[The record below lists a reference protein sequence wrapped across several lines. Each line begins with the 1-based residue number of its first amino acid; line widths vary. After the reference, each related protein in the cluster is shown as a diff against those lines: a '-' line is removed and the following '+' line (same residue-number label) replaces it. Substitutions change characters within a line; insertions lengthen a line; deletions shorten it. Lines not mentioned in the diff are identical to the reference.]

1 MLAIIN
7 AELVLKD
14 HYMPDA
20 YILAKDGKILDYGK
34 MKKVPDLAGCEVID
48 AKGAYV
54 GPGLVDMHTHA
65 GGGHWFYDEPV
76 AAATHMLE
84 HGSTTVLPTPYFNM
98 KADQL
103 MAQMDVVREGMASMP
118 HSNFGGFYM
127 EAPYMN
133 PKFGAD
139 RENNPWKGP
148 INREEY
154 LPLVEKGGTDVRV
167 WVTAPEREGILEFV
181 LDAKKVNP
189 NVHFSVG
196 HSEATPAQIEELI
209 PYGLCI
215 GTHHTNATGTLEIYP
230 ECRGIC
236 VDEAVNYNHDIF
248 AEIISDTVGI
258 HVNPYN
264 QRLIRKIKGD
274 DRIVLISD
282 ACVFDGPVPEGD
294 LYDGAFDILFDFS
307 GEIAGSKLTLDQ
319 ACRNFMK
326 HTGASLVDLFRFASA
341 NPAKATGLTD
351 RGEIRKG
358 LKADLIIVD
367 HKMNVKKVIVDGELA
382 VVNE

>member
-7 AELVLKD
+7 AELVMKD
-14 HYMPDA
+14 HYIPDA
-20 YILAKDGKILDYGK
+20 YILLKDGKIFDYGL
-34 MKKVPDLAGCEVID
+34 MKKVGDLSEYEVVD

-54 GPGLVDMHTHA
+54 GPGLVDIHTHA
-65 GGGHWFYDEPV
+65 GGGKWFFEDPEF
-76 AAATHMLE
+76 ASRFMLE
-84 HGSTTVLPTPYFNM
+84 HGTTTVLPTLYFNM
-98 KADQL
+98 PKEKLVEQIDI
-103 MAQMDVVREGMASMP
+103 VRDALKDKEGT
-118 HSNFGGFYM
+118 NFGGFYM
-127 EAPYMN
+127 ETPYMN

-148 INREEY
+148 VCKDNYQMLLDKAGE
-154 LPLVEKGGTDVRV
+154 DARV
-167 WVTAPEREGILEFV
+167 WVLAPEREGIEQFV
-181 LDAKKVNP
+181 IDAKEANP
-189 NVHFSVG
+189 NVRFSVG
-196 HSEATPAQIEELI
+196 HSEATPQQIEELM

-236 VDEAVNYNHDIF
+236 VDEAVNYNTDIY

-264 QRLIRKIKGD
+264 QRLIRRIKGD
-274 DRIVLISD
+274 DKIILISD
-282 ACVFDGPVPEGD
+282 ACVFDGPIPPGD
-294 LYDGAFDILFDFS
+294 LYDGAIDILFDFE

-326 HTGASLVDLFRFASA
+326 HTGASLVDLFKFASR
-341 NPAKATGLTD
+341 NPAKAVGFTD

-358 LKADLIIVD
+358 LKADLVLVD
-367 HKMNVKKVIVDGELA
+367 HKMNVQKVIVDGK
-382 VVNE
+382 VVVEK

>member
-1 MLAIIN
+1 MLAVIN
-7 AELVLKD
+7 AELVMKD
-14 HYMPDA
+14 HYVPDA
-20 YILAKDGKILDYGK
+20 YILSKDGKIQEFGL
-34 MKKVPDLAGCEVID
+34 MKKVPDLADYEVID

-54 GPGLVDMHTHA
+54 GPGLIDMHVHA
-65 GGGHWFYDEPV
+65 GGGRWFFEDPV
-76 AAATHMLE
+76 FAGTHMLK
-84 HGSTTVLPTPYFNM
+84 HGSTTVCPTLYFDQ
-98 KADQL
+98 KADVL
-103 MAQMDVVREGMASMP
+103 MEQMDFVRNGMATLP

-133 PKFGAD
+133 PKFGAN
-139 RENNPWKGP
+139 RENNPWTGP
-148 INREEY
+148 IRREDY
-154 LPLVEKGGTDVRV
+154 MPLIEKGGKDVRV

-181 LDAKKVNP
+181 QDARKVNP
-189 NVHFSVG
+189 TVRFSVG
-196 HSEATPAQIEELI
+196 HSEATPQQIEELM

-236 VDEAVNYNHDIF
+236 VDEAVNYNNDIF

-274 DRIVLISD
+274 NRIVLISD
-282 ACVFDGPVPEGD
+282 ACVFEGPVPDGD

-326 HTGASLVDLFRFASA
+326 HTGASLVDLFKFASA
-341 NPAKATGLTD
+341 NPAKALGLTD

-367 HKMNVKKVIVDGELA
+367 HKMNVQKVIVDGELA
-382 VVNE
+382 VEN

>member
-7 AELVLKD
+7 AELVMKD
-14 HYMPDA
+14 HYIPEA
-20 YILAKDGKILDYGK
+20 YILLKDGKIFDYGL
-34 MKKVPDLAGCEVID
+34 MKKVGDLSEYEVVD

-54 GPGLVDMHTHA
+54 GPGLVDIHTHA
-65 GGGHWFYDEPV
+65 AGGRWFFEDPEF
-76 AAATHMLE
+76 AARYMLE
-84 HGSTTVLPTPYFNM
+84 HGTTTVLPTLYFNM
-98 KADQL
+98 PKEKLVEQIDI
-103 MAQMDVVREGMASMP
+103 VRDALKDKEGT
-118 HSNFGGFYM
+118 NFGGFYM
-127 EAPYMN
+127 ETPYMN

-148 INREEY
+148 ICKDDYQMLLDKAGE
-154 LPLVEKGGTDVRV
+154 DARV
-167 WVTAPEREGILEFV
+167 WVLAPEREGIEQFV
-181 LDAKKVNP
+181 IDAKAANP
-189 NVHFSVG
+189 NVRFSVG
-196 HSEATPAQIEELI
+196 HSEATPAQIEELM

-236 VDEAVNYNHDIF
+236 VDEAVNYNTDIY

-264 QRLIRKIKGD
+264 QRLIRRIKGD
-274 DRIVLISD
+274 DKIILISD
-282 ACVFDGPVPEGD
+282 ACVFDGPIPPGD
-294 LYDGAFDILFDFS
+294 LYDGAFDILFDFE

-326 HTGASLVDLFRFASA
+326 HTGASLVDLFKFASR
-341 NPAKATGLTD
+341 NPAKAVGLND

-358 LKADLIIVD
+358 LKADLVMVD
-367 HKMNVKKVIVDGELA
+367 HKMNVQKVVVDGKI
-382 VVNE
+382 VVEK

>member
-20 YILAKDGKILDYGK
+20 YVLLKDGKILDYGL
-34 MKKVPDLAGCEVID
+34 MKKAPDLGEYEVVD

-54 GPGLVDMHTHA
+54 GPGLIDIHTHA
-65 GGGHWFYDEPV
+65 GSGHWFYEEPEL
-76 AAATHMLE
+76 ASQAMLE
-84 HGSTTVLPTPYFNM
+84 HGTTTLLPTCYFSAT
-98 KADQL
+98 KETLQE
-103 MAQMDVVREGMASMP
+103 QMNTIRNALKEKK
-118 HSNFGGFYM
+118 HTNFGGFYM

-139 RENNPWKGP
+139 RENNPWAGP
-148 INREEY
+148 ICKDDYQPVLEAAGE
-154 LPLVEKGGTDVRV
+154 DVRV
-167 WVTAPEREGILEFV
+167 WVLAPEREGIEQFV
-181 LDAKKVNP
+181 MDAKAVNP
-189 NVHFSVG
+189 NVRFSVG
-196 HSEATPAQIEELI
+196 HSEATPQQIEELM

-236 VDEAVNYNHDIF
+236 VDEAVNYNKDIY

-264 QRLIRKIKGD
+264 QRLIRRIKGD

-282 ACVFDGPVPEGD
+282 QCVFDGPIPPGD
-294 LYDGAFDILFDFS
+294 LYDGAFDILFDWA

-326 HTGASLVDLFRFASA
+326 HTGASLVDLFKFAST
-341 NPAKATGLTD
+341 NPAKAVGFTD

-367 HKMNVKKVIVDGELA
+367 HKMNVQKVIVDGDL
-382 VVNE
+382 VVEN

>member
-20 YILAKDGKILDYGK
+20 YVLLKDGKIFDFGF
-34 MKKVPDLAGCEVID
+34 MKKAPDFSNCEVVD

-54 GPGLVDMHTHA
+54 GPGLIDIHTHA
-65 GGGHWFYDEPV
+65 ANGYWFFEEPEL
-76 AAATHMLE
+76 AAQFMLE
-84 HGSTTVLPTPYFNM
+84 HGTTTLLPTLYFNM
-98 KADQL
+98 PKEKLVEQVDI
-103 MAQMDVVREGMASMP
+103 VRDALKDKP
-118 HSNFGGFYM
+118 HTNFGGFYM
-127 EAPYMN
+127 ETPYMN

-148 INREEY
+148 ICKDDY
-154 LPLVEKGGTDVRV
+154 QPLLEKAGTDAKV
-167 WVTAPEREGILEFV
+167 WVLAPEREGIEQFV
-181 LDAKKVNP
+181 IDAKAVNP
-189 NVHFSVG
+189 DVKFSVG
-196 HSEATPAQIEELI
+196 HSEATPQQIEELM

-236 VDEAVNYNHDIF
+236 VDEAVNYNKDIY

-264 QRLIRKIKGD
+264 QRLIRRIKGD
-274 DRIVLISD
+274 DRIILISD
-282 ACVFDGPVPEGD
+282 QCVFDGPIPPGD
-294 LYDGAFDILFDFS
+294 LYDGAFDILFDFA

-326 HTGASLVDLFRFASA
+326 HTGASLVDLFKFAST
-341 NPAKATGLTD
+341 NPAKAVGFGD

-367 HKMNVKKVIVDGELA
+367 HKMNVQKVIVDGD
-382 VVNE
+382 VVVEN

>member
-7 AELVLKD
+7 AELVMKD
-14 HYMPDA
+14 HYIPDA
-20 YILAKDGKILDYGK
+20 YILLKDGKIFEYGL
-34 MKKVPDLAGCEVID
+34 MKKVGDLSEYEVLD

-54 GPGLVDMHTHA
+54 GPGLVDIHTHA
-65 GGGHWFYDEPV
+65 GGGKWFFEDPEF
-76 AAATHMLE
+76 ASRFMLE
-84 HGSTTVLPTPYFNM
+84 HGTTTVLPTLYFNM
-98 KADQL
+98 PKEKLVEQIDI
-103 MAQMDVVREGMASMP
+103 VRDALKDKEGT
-118 HSNFGGFYM
+118 NFGGFYM
-127 EAPYMN
+127 ETPYMN

-148 INREEY
+148 VCKDDY
-154 LPLVEKGGTDVRV
+154 QMLLDKAGTDARV
-167 WVTAPEREGILEFV
+167 WVLAPEREGIEQFV
-181 LDAKKVNP
+181 IDAKAANP
-189 NVHFSVG
+189 NVRFSVG
-196 HSEATPAQIEELI
+196 HSEATPQQIEELM

-236 VDEAVNYNHDIF
+236 VDEAVNYNTDIY

-264 QRLIRKIKGD
+264 QRLIRRIKGD
-274 DRIVLISD
+274 DKIVLISD
-282 ACVFDGPVPEGD
+282 ACVFDGPIPPGD
-294 LYDGAFDILFDFS
+294 LYDGAIDILFDFE

-326 HTGASLVDLFRFASA
+326 HTGASLVDLFKFASR
-341 NPAKATGLTD
+341 NPAKAVGLID

-358 LKADLIIVD
+358 LKADLVLVD
-367 HKMNVKKVIVDGELA
+367 HKMNVQKVIVDGK
-382 VVNE
+382 VVVEK

>member
-7 AELVLKD
+7 AELVMKD
-14 HYMPDA
+14 HYIPEA
-20 YILAKDGKILDYGK
+20 YILLKDGKILDYGK
-34 MKKVPDLAGCEVID
+34 MKKIGDLTGYEIVD
-48 AKGAYV
+48 AQGAYV
-54 GPGLVDMHTHA
+54 GPGLVDIHTHA
-65 GGGHWFYDEPV
+65 GGGHWFYEEPEV
-76 AAATHMLE
+76 AAQFMLE
-84 HGSTTVLPTPYFNM
+84 HGTTTVLPTLYFNM
-98 KADQL
+98 PKEKLIEQVDI
-103 MAQMDVVREGMASMP
+103 VRDALKGKKN
-118 HSNFGGFYM
+118 SNFGGFYM
-127 EAPYMN
+127 ETPYMN

-148 INREEY
+148 IRKEDY
-154 LPLVEKGGTDVRV
+154 QPLIEKAGEDARV
-167 WVTAPEREGILEFV
+167 WVVAPEREHIEQFV
-181 LDAKKVNP
+181 IDAKKVNP
-189 NVHFSVG
+189 TVRFAVG
-196 HSEATPAQIEELI
+196 HSEATPQQIEELI

-236 VDEAVNYNHDIF
+236 VDEAVNYNRDIY

-264 QRLIRKIKGD
+264 QRLIRRIKGD

-282 ACVFDGPVPEGD
+282 ACVFDGPIPEGD
-294 LYDGAFDILFDFS
+294 LYDGAIDILFDFE

-326 HTGASLVDLFRFASA
+326 HTGASLVDLFKFASL
-341 NPAKATGLTD
+341 NPAKAVGFKD

-358 LKADLIIVD
+358 LKADLVIVD
-367 HKMNVKKVIVDGELA
+367 HKMNVQKVIVDGNL
-382 VVNE
+382 VVQK

>member
-7 AELVLKD
+7 AELVMKD
-14 HYMPDA
+14 HYIPDA
-20 YILAKDGKILDYGK
+20 YILLKDGKIFDYGL
-34 MKKVPDLAGCEVID
+34 MKKVGDLSEYEVVD

-54 GPGLVDMHTHA
+54 GPGLVDIHTHA
-65 GGGHWFYDEPV
+65 GGGKWFYEDPEF
-76 AAATHMLE
+76 ASRFMLE
-84 HGSTTVLPTPYFNM
+84 HGTTTVLPTLYFNM
-98 KADQL
+98 PKEKLVEQIDIIRDALKDK
-103 MAQMDVVREGMASMP
+103 EGT
-118 HSNFGGFYM
+118 NFGGFYM
-127 EAPYMN
+127 ETPYMN

-148 INREEY
+148 VCKDNYQMLLDKAGE
-154 LPLVEKGGTDVRV
+154 DARV
-167 WVTAPEREGILEFV
+167 WVLAPEREGIEQFV
-181 LDAKKVNP
+181 IDAKAANP
-189 NVHFSVG
+189 NVRFSVG
-196 HSEATPAQIEELI
+196 HSEATPAQIEELM

-236 VDEAVNYNHDIF
+236 VDEAVNYNTDIY

-264 QRLIRKIKGD
+264 QRLIRRIKGD
-274 DRIVLISD
+274 DKIILISD
-282 ACVFDGPVPEGD
+282 ACVFDGPIPPGD
-294 LYDGAFDILFDFS
+294 LYDGAIDILFDFE

-326 HTGASLVDLFRFASA
+326 HTGASLVDLFKFASR
-341 NPAKATGLTD
+341 NPAKAVGLTD

-358 LKADLIIVD
+358 LKADLVVVD
-367 HKMNVKKVIVDGELA
+367 HKMNVQKVVVDGK
-382 VVNE
+382 VVVEK